1 MLPRTARRK
10 FETTLL
16 ASRQALPRP
25 ARLYSTPTKKT
36 SAPSTATVTH
46 APTPDFPFFPQSSPQ
61 HSVFSNFEQDLTSF
75 LDRSPPITIIPTPT
89 PGTSDSPN
97 PWYTDSR
104 SLDMSGII
112 DACLHNLYDVPRA
125 QDVFSRLRTK
135 VGSNL
140 LNSSL
145 YNAFLEA
152 YVGIAQKD
160 EMQREYWIREAWKL
174 YEVLELGTEE
184 VHPNARTYS
193 TMLFLWHQYVL
204 VANWM
209 ICLNFFSDRIKTRAL
224 HTEEPM
230 EGPSPGQLL
239 SKIVERDIPVMSV
252 VSNPVLESPDVMAE
266 IAKALSSEAVN
277 LGFKNI
283 LEQLGQSPEVTVPD
297 AFSDVPEVLPVLK
310 KVVRTTFLS
319 IHSSQIPW
327 AYFRKNRQTQ
337 SQEKWNTLCPLI
349 STL

>member
-1 MLPRTARRK
+1 MIPRTARKK
-10 FETTLL
+10 FGTTLL

-36 SAPSTATVTH
+36 SAPATATDTH
-46 APTPDFPFFPQSSPQ
+46 APTPDFPFFPKSSP
-61 HSVFSNFEQDLTSF
+61 HNSFLEQDLTSF
-75 LDRSPPITIIPTPT
+75 LHRSPPITIIPTPT

-97 PWYTDSR
+97 PWYTDSQ

-135 VGSNL
+135 VGLNL

-174 YEVLELGTEE
+174 YDVLELGTEE

-204 VANWM
+204 VANW
-209 ICLNFFSDRIKTRAL
+209 
-224 HTEEPM
+224 
-230 EGPSPGQLL
+230 
-239 SKIVERDIPVMSV
+239 VMS
-252 VSNPVLESPDVMAE
+252 
-266 IAKALSSEAVN
+266 
-277 LGFKNI
+277 
-283 LEQLGQSPEVTVPD
+283 
-297 AFSDVPEVLPVLK
+297 
-310 KVVRTTFLS
+310 
-319 IHSSQIPW
+319 
-327 AYFRKNRQTQ
+327 
-337 SQEKWNTLCPLI
+337 LI
-349 STL
+349 IF